1 MTNEEKRKRIEL
13 LEKGMNKLR
22 KERDKLQKQINNDRQ
37 KKELKK
43 RMKLVGKCFSMN
55 TMSDVYLSNEN
66 SNIKAFKVLE
76 VFDYPTEGFAKCL
89 ILYDSENINWYQD
102 KSIKIG
108 AIGLW
113 IPNELRLVSDPSQ
126 PMVID
131 FYDEISNEEFE
142 SLFNDY
148 LGSFKK
154 YI

>member
-55 TMSDVYLSNEN
+55 AMSDVYLSNEN

-76 VFDYPTEGFAKCL
+76 VFD
-89 ILYDSENINWYQD
+89 YQD